1 MNKFIITNDN
11 KIADKLRLMGFIQI
25 PSNDTNFIFMNN
37 NTIKINFNNIDKTK
51 ICFSNILHI

>member
-11 KIADKLRLMGFIQI
+11 ETADKLRLMGFIQI
-25 PSNDTNFIFMNN
+25 PSNDNNFIFMNN